1 MRAIDFWVIL
11 CYMGTFFALMEYC
24 VILFLTK
31 ISKSDKKRKPNI
43 LINNDEAQE
52 VSGNHCQIP
61 KKNIRLIIANIIEK
75 IAQFLLP
82 FYNLAF
88 PICYFVVCTW
98 N

>member
-52 VSGNHCQIP
+52 VSGHHCQIQ

-88 PICYFVVCTW
+88 PICYFVVGTW